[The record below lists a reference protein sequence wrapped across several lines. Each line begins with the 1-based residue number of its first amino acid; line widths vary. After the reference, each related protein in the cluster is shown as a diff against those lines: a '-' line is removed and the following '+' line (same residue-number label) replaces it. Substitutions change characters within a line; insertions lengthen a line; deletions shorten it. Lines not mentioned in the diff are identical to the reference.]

1 MKMSFK
7 KRRFNYRTR
16 PSVFP
21 KFAHAPMY
29 YVSTYTNPRCKK
41 SYSRELLFCEGFC
54 TLVCWKKDETKL
66 NIPNMGLFPTLPSA
80 NLSTNCI
87 ANLQYGLQSCVVQVE
102 GPNSKFLC
110 HLLSGI
116 LAYERRKV
124 RSSLL
129 KLSLTAT
136 AYFSLMK
143 LWFNQFNMNGFSL
156 LRTSIIQ
163 IVETLSR

>member
-1 MKMSFK
+1 
-7 KRRFNYRTR
+7 
-16 PSVFP
+16 
-21 KFAHAPMY
+21 
-29 YVSTYTNPRCKK
+29 
-41 SYSRELLFCEGFC
+41 
-54 TLVCWKKDETKL
+54 
-66 NIPNMGLFPTLPSA
+66 MGLFPTLPSA
-80 NLSTNCI
+80 NLSTNFI
-87 ANLQYGLQSCVVQVE
+87 ANLQWGLQSCVVQVE

-143 LWFNQFNMNGFSL
+143 L
-156 LRTSIIQ
+156 
-163 IVETLSR
+163 